1 MAAHAPVV
9 GAVTEI
15 SRTPVHRTGS
25 SKIMG
30 IPVVV
35 ALHSPIGAVAAVQ
48 VTAVDAP
55 KHVNRFSQV
64 GAARKRR
71 ITVKNAGLH
80 EHIIPPGGVPGGHP
94 PAPESPRKVNRVKE
108 IRAREIIVIPGPRP
122 ADDGFLVGSTKTHGI
137 CVPLRNVPHPTHP
150 LYNGRKDALPHLP
163 LLDQVRLIRVELAF
177 LSGTQGLIRFFL
189 GELQVPVGTCIG

>member
-30 IPVVV
+30 IPVIV

-55 KHVNRFSQV
+55 KHVNRFPQV

-108 IRAREIIVIPGPRP
+108 IRAREIIVKPGPRP
-122 ADDGFLVGSTKTHGI
+122 ADNDALHTCSSLLGGNMLISKPFVSERYEGFHGCCAHGGGWAVQLFGGSGFLGMPLGVVGLVRVHGG
-137 CVPLRNVPHPTHP
+137 V
-150 LYNGRKDALPHLP
+150 LPWFY
-163 LLDQVRLIRVELAF
+163 RW
-177 LSGTQGLIRFFL
+177 
-189 GELQVPVGTCIG
+189 